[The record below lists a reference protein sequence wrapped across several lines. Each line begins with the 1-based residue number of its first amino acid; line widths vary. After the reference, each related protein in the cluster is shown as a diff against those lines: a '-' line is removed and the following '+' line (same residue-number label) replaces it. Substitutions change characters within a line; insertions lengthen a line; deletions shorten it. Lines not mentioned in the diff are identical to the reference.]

1 MVFQRIR
8 VDGRQNPVSPSRYTC
23 DERYLF
29 PLMYIKVM
37 RTIAISSFVM
47 NLSVSLKDV
56 IKIGDELK
64 DENPVNW
71 DKQLR

>member
-1 MVFQRIR
+1 
-8 VDGRQNPVSPSRYTC
+8 
-23 DERYLF
+23 
-29 PLMYIKVM
+29 M